1 MKKLVGLLDQYFEEV
16 ILSCMMAYFV
26 FATVFQVLA
35 RFVLKISAPW
45 TEESARYVFIWMTFI
60 GAAYGA
66 KKKQHIRIDILES
79 MAAGNWKKAFHAIST
94 VLFLLFLLIMGYVGV
109 GICGSLV
116 EKPQTSSVLQ
126 IPMVYVY
133 GALPAGMFLA
143 ALRTV
148 ENIYREWRRKGEEK

>member
-1 MKKLVGLLDQYFEEV
+1 
-16 ILSCMMAYFV
+16 MMAYFV

-94 VLFLLFLLIMGYVGV
+94 VLFLYF
-109 GICGSLV
+109 C
-116 EKPQTSSVLQ
+116 
-126 IPMVYVY
+126 
-133 GALPAGMFLA
+133 
-143 ALRTV
+143 
-148 ENIYREWRRKGEEK
+148 